1 MGRKMVGDNAM
12 TKSVDF
18 YFDVGSPTTYLAHN
32 RLKQLKLEYGCSVI
46 YHPVLLGGLFKASG
60 NSSPVTVPAKGR
72 YMMMEDLPRFA
83 KLYNVSLNNNPHFPI
98 NTLNLMRGA
107 VSALNEAYFD
117 TYIDTIFNAIW
128 VESRNM
134 ADIDT
139 VIEVLSVAGLDAKAI
154 LEATQK
160 PEVKQK
166 LISNTE
172 QAVER
177 GLFGAPTM
185 FVDGEM
191 FFGQD
196 RLQFVEA
203 ALKN

>member
-1 MGRKMVGDNAM
+1 M
-12 TKSVDF
+12 TKSVEF
-18 YFDVGSPTTYLAHN
+18 YFDVGSPTAYLAHK
-32 RLKQLKLEYGCSVI
+32 RLKQLKLEYGCSII

-83 KLYNVSLNNNPHFPI
+83 KLYSVPLNTNPHFPI

-107 VSALNEAYFD
+107 VSSIDEEYFD
-117 TYIDTIFNAIW
+117 TYIDTIFKAIW

-134 ADIDT
+134 GDIDT
-139 VIEVLSVAGLDAKAI
+139 VIEVLSDAGLDAKSI
-154 LEATQK
+154 LEATQN
-160 PEVKQK
+160 PEVKQQ

>member
-1 MGRKMVGDNAM
+1 M

-18 YFDVGSPTTYLAHN
+18 YFDVGSPTAYLAHN
-32 RLKQLKLEYGCSVI
+32 RLKQLKLEYGSSVI

-83 KLYNVSLNNNPHFPI
+83 KLYNVPLNTNPHFPI

-117 TYIDTIFNAIW
+117 TYIDTIFNSIW

-134 ADIDT
+134 GDIDT
-139 VIEVLSVAGLDAKAI
+139 VIEVLSDAGLDAKSI
-154 LEATQK
+154 IEATQN
-160 PEVKQK
+160 PEVKQE

>member
-1 MGRKMVGDNAM
+1 M

-18 YFDVGSPTTYLAHN
+18 YFDVGSPTAYLAHN

-83 KLYNVSLNNNPHFPI
+83 KLYNVPLNTNPHFPI

-117 TYIDTIFNAIW
+117 TYIDTIFNSIW

-134 ADIDT
+134 GDIDT
-139 VIEVLSVAGLDAKAI
+139 VIEVLSDAGLDAKSI
-154 LEATQK
+154 LEATQN
-160 PEVKQK
+160 PEVKQE

>member
-1 MGRKMVGDNAM
+1 M
-12 TKSVDF
+12 TKSVEF
-18 YFDVGSPTTYLAHN
+18 YFDVGSPTAYLAHK
-32 RLKQLKLEYGCSVI
+32 RLKQLKLEYGCSII

-72 YMMMEDLPRFA
+72 YMMMEDPPRFA
-83 KLYNVSLNNNPHFPI
+83 KLYSVPLNTNPHFPI

-107 VSALNEAYFD
+107 VSSLDEEYFD
-117 TYIDTIFNAIW
+117 TYIDTIFKAIW

-134 ADIDT
+134 GDIDT
-139 VIEVLSVAGLDAKAI
+139 VIEVLSDAGLDAKSI
-154 LEATQK
+154 LEATQN
-160 PEVKQK
+160 PEVKQQ

-203 ALKN
+203 ALRN

>member
-1 MGRKMVGDNAM
+1 M

-18 YFDVGSPTTYLAHN
+18 YFDVGSPTAYLAHN

-83 KLYNVSLNNNPHFPI
+83 KLYNVPLNTNPHFPI

-117 TYIDTIFNAIW
+117 TYIVTIFNSIW

-134 ADIDT
+134 GDIDT
-139 VIEVLSVAGLDAKAI
+139 VIEVLSDDGLDAKSI
-154 LEATQK
+154 LEATQN
-160 PEVKQK
+160 PEVKQQ

>member
-1 MGRKMVGDNAM
+1 MG
-12 TKSVDF
+12 
-18 YFDVGSPTTYLAHN
+18 
-32 RLKQLKLEYGCSVI
+32 
-46 YHPVLLGGLFKASG
+46 
-60 NSSPVTVPAKGR
+60 
-72 YMMMEDLPRFA
+72 
-83 KLYNVSLNNNPHFPI
+83 
-98 NTLNLMRGA
+98 
-107 VSALNEAYFD
+107 
-117 TYIDTIFNAIW
+117 
-128 VESRNM
+128 
-134 ADIDT
+134 DIDT
-139 VIEVLSVAGLDAKAI
+139 VIEVLSDAGLDAKSI
-154 LEATQK
+154 IEATQN
-160 PEVKQK
+160 PEVKQQ

>member
-1 MGRKMVGDNAM
+1 M
-12 TKSVDF
+12 TTSVEF
-18 YFDVGSPTTYLAHN
+18 YFDVGSPTAYLAHK
-32 RLKQLKLEYGCSVI
+32 RLKQLKLEYGCSII

-60 NSSPVTVPAKGR
+60 NSSPVTVPAKGK

-83 KLYNVSLNNNPHFPI
+83 KLYSVPLNTNPHFPI

-107 VSALNEAYFD
+107 VSSLDEEYFD
-117 TYIDTIFNAIW
+117 TYIDTIFKAIW

-134 ADIDT
+134 GDIDT
-139 VIEVLSVAGLDAKAI
+139 VIEVLSDAGLDAQSI
-154 LEATQK
+154 LEATQN
-160 PEVKQK
+160 PEVKQQ

>member
-1 MGRKMVGDNAM
+1 MG
-12 TKSVDF
+12 
-18 YFDVGSPTTYLAHN
+18 
-32 RLKQLKLEYGCSVI
+32 
-46 YHPVLLGGLFKASG
+46 
-60 NSSPVTVPAKGR
+60 
-72 YMMMEDLPRFA
+72 
-83 KLYNVSLNNNPHFPI
+83 
-98 NTLNLMRGA
+98 
-107 VSALNEAYFD
+107 
-117 TYIDTIFNAIW
+117 
-128 VESRNM
+128 
-134 ADIDT
+134 DIDT
-139 VIEVLSVAGLDAKAI
+139 VIEVLSDAGLDAKAI

-203 ALKN
+203 ALKS

>member
-1 MGRKMVGDNAM
+1 
-12 TKSVDF
+12 
-18 YFDVGSPTTYLAHN
+18 
-32 RLKQLKLEYGCSVI
+32 
-46 YHPVLLGGLFKASG
+46 
-60 NSSPVTVPAKGR
+60 
-72 YMMMEDLPRFA
+72 
-83 KLYNVSLNNNPHFPI
+83 
-98 NTLNLMRGA
+98 MRGA
-107 VSALNEAYFD
+107 VSSLDEEYFD
-117 TYIDTIFNAIW
+117 TYIDTIFKAIW

-134 ADIDT
+134 GDIDT
-139 VIEVLSVAGLDAKAI
+139 VIEVLSDAGLDAKSI
-154 LEATQK
+154 LEATQN
-160 PEVKQK
+160 PEVKQQ

>member
-1 MGRKMVGDNAM
+1 MG
-12 TKSVDF
+12 
-18 YFDVGSPTTYLAHN
+18 DV
-32 RLKQLKLEYGCSVI
+32 
-46 YHPVLLGGLFKASG
+46 
-60 NSSPVTVPAKGR
+60 
-72 YMMMEDLPRFA
+72 
-83 KLYNVSLNNNPHFPI
+83 
-98 NTLNLMRGA
+98 
-107 VSALNEAYFD
+107 
-117 TYIDTIFNAIW
+117 
-128 VESRNM
+128 
-134 ADIDT
+134 DT
-139 VIEVLSVAGLDAKAI
+139 VIGVLSDAGLDSKAI
-154 LEATQK
+154 LEATQN
-160 PEVKQK
+160 PEVKQQ

>member
-32 RLKQLKLEYGCSVI
+32 RLKQLKLEYGCSII

>member
-1 MGRKMVGDNAM
+1 M
-12 TKSVDF
+12 TKSVEF
-18 YFDVGSPTTYLAHN
+18 YFDVGSPTAYLAHK
-32 RLKQLKLEYGCSVI
+32 RLKQLKLEYGCSII

-139 VIEVLSVAGLDAKAI
+139 VIEVLSAAGLDAKAI
-154 LEATQK
+154 LEATKK

>member
-18 YFDVGSPTTYLAHN
+18 YFDVGSPTAYLAHN

-83 KLYNVSLNNNPHFPI
+83 KLYNVPLNTNPHFPI

-117 TYIDTIFNAIW
+117 TYIDTIFNSIW

-134 ADIDT
+134 GDIDT
-139 VIEVLSVAGLDAKAI
+139 VIEVLSDAGLDAVSI
-154 LEATQK
+154 LDATQN
-160 PEVKQK
+160 PEVKQQ

>member
-1 MGRKMVGDNAM
+1 M
-12 TKSVDF
+12 TKSVEF
-18 YFDVGSPTTYLAHN
+18 YFDVGSPTAYLAHK
-32 RLKQLKLEYGCSVI
+32 RLKQLKLEYGCSII

-83 KLYNVSLNNNPHFPI
+83 KLYNVPLNTNPHFPI
-98 NTLNLMRGA
+98 KTLNLMRGA
-107 VSALNEAYFD
+107 VSSLDEEYFD
-117 TYIDTIFNAIW
+117 TYIDTIFKAIW

-134 ADIDT
+134 GDIDT
-139 VIEVLSVAGLDAKAI
+139 VIEVLSDAGLDAKSVI
-154 LEATQK
+154 EATQN
-160 PEVKQK
+160 PEVKQQ

>member
-1 MGRKMVGDNAM
+1 
-12 TKSVDF
+12 
-18 YFDVGSPTTYLAHN
+18 
-32 RLKQLKLEYGCSVI
+32 
-46 YHPVLLGGLFKASG
+46 
-60 NSSPVTVPAKGR
+60 
-72 YMMMEDLPRFA
+72 MMMEDLPRFA
-83 KLYNVSLNNNPHFPI
+83 KIYNVPLNTNPHFPI

-107 VSALNEAYFD
+107 VSSLDEEYFD
-117 TYIDTIFNAIW
+117 TYIDTIFKAIW
-128 VESRNM
+128 VEGRDM
-134 ADIDT
+134 GDLDT
-139 VIEVLSVAGLDAKAI
+139 VIEVLTAAGLDAKAI
-154 LEATQK
+154 IEATQR

-203 ALKN
+203 ALKS

>member
-1 MGRKMVGDNAM
+1 M

-18 YFDVGSPTTYLAHN
+18 YFDVGSPTAYLAHN

>member
-1 MGRKMVGDNAM
+1 M

-18 YFDVGSPTTYLAHN
+18 YFDVGSPTAYLAHN

-83 KLYNVSLNNNPHFPI
+83 RLYNVPLNTNPHFPI

-107 VSALNEAYFD
+107 VSSLDEEYFD

-134 ADIDT
+134 GDIDT
-139 VIEVLSVAGLDAKAI
+139 VIEVLSDAGLDAQSI
-154 LEATQK
+154 LEATQN
-160 PEVKQK
+160 PEVKQQ

>member
-1 MGRKMVGDNAM
+1 
-12 TKSVDF
+12 
-18 YFDVGSPTTYLAHN
+18 
-32 RLKQLKLEYGCSVI
+32 
-46 YHPVLLGGLFKASG
+46 
-60 NSSPVTVPAKGR
+60 
-72 YMMMEDLPRFA
+72 
-83 KLYNVSLNNNPHFPI
+83 
-98 NTLNLMRGA
+98 
-107 VSALNEAYFD
+107 
-117 TYIDTIFNAIW
+117 
-128 VESRNM
+128 M

>member
-1 MGRKMVGDNAM
+1 MG
-12 TKSVDF
+12 
-18 YFDVGSPTTYLAHN
+18 
-32 RLKQLKLEYGCSVI
+32 
-46 YHPVLLGGLFKASG
+46 
-60 NSSPVTVPAKGR
+60 
-72 YMMMEDLPRFA
+72 
-83 KLYNVSLNNNPHFPI
+83 
-98 NTLNLMRGA
+98 
-107 VSALNEAYFD
+107 
-117 TYIDTIFNAIW
+117 
-128 VESRNM
+128 
-134 ADIDT
+134 DIDT
-139 VIEVLSVAGLDAKAI
+139 VIEVLSDAGLDAQSI
-154 LEATQK
+154 LEATQN
-160 PEVKQK
+160 PEVKQQ

>member
-1 MGRKMVGDNAM
+1 M
-12 TKSVDF
+12 TKSVEF
-18 YFDVGSPTTYLAHN
+18 YFDVGSPTAYLAHK
-32 RLKQLKLEYGCSVI
+32 RLKQLKLEYGCSII

-83 KLYNVSLNNNPHFPI
+83 KLYSVPLNTNPHFPI

-107 VSALNEAYFD
+107 VSSLDEEYFD
-117 TYIDTIFNAIW
+117 TYIDTIFKAIW

-134 ADIDT
+134 GDIDT
-139 VIEVLSVAGLDAKAI
+139 VIEVLSDAGLDAKSI
-154 LEATQK
+154 LDATQN
-160 PEVKQK
+160 PEVKQQ

>member
-1 MGRKMVGDNAM
+1 M

-18 YFDVGSPTTYLAHN
+18 YFDVGSPTAYLAHN

-83 KLYNVSLNNNPHFPI
+83 KLYNVPLNTNPHFPI

-117 TYIDTIFNAIW
+117 TYIDTIFNSIW

-134 ADIDT
+134 GDIDT
-139 VIEVLSVAGLDAKAI
+139 VIEVLSDAGLDAESI
-154 LEATQK
+154 LDATQN
-160 PEVKQK
+160 PEVKQQ

>member
-1 MGRKMVGDNAM
+1 M

-18 YFDVGSPTTYLAHN
+18 YFDVGSPTAYLAHN

-83 KLYNVSLNNNPHFPI
+83 KLYNVPLNTNPHFPI

-134 ADIDT
+134 GDIDT
-139 VIEVLSVAGLDAKAI
+139 VIEVLSDAGLDAESI
-154 LEATQK
+154 LDATQN
-160 PEVKQK
+160 PEVKQQ